1 MSAQIQNPELV
12 SEYLQI
18 NDEVL
23 FNKKNKV
30 YFFVKRLLDIVL
42 SLFALLVLLPF
53 LVILA
58 ILIRVESPG
67 NPVFTQT
74 RVGKNG
80 KEFKM
85 YKFRSMCVDAEEKKK
100 DLQRL
105 NEEEG
110 PVFKIRED
118 PRITKIGK
126 FIRKFS
132 IDELLQLINILK
144 GEMSIIGP
152 RPALPEEVKEYND
165 FARLRLMVKPGLSC
179 YWQIMG
185 RSDIGFYEWMQLD
198 VKYINEM
205 SLWTDFKITV
215 LTFPVVLFGKG
226 AY

>member
-1 MSAQIQNPELV
+1 M
-12 SEYLQI
+12 
-18 NDEVL
+18 
-23 FNKKNKV
+23 
-30 YFFVKRLLDIVL
+30 
-42 SLFALLVLLPF
+42 
-53 LVILA
+53 VILA
-58 ILIRVESPG
+58 ILIRIESPG